1 MKIIV
6 FGASRGVGRSVVDQA
21 LARGHE
27 VTAFARDPSSM
38 DRFDDRLKGVAGD
51 ATDPT
56 DVADAIP
63 GHDAV
68 FVTLGADNRRGATT
82 LYSKAAENIV
92 AAMSAA
98 GVKRLIALSNFG
110 VLGESSSH
118 PLTAL
123 LAMAVRFVTR
133 DMLADH
139 RLALSHFRQSSLD
152 WTAVRPMALTDGPL
166 KGVYRISLDALPSG
180 GSRISRLDVADFM
193 LKELDERR
201 FVGQVPALA
210 Y

>member
-6 FGASRGVGRSVVDQA
+6 VGASRGVGRSVVDQA

-38 DRFDDRLKGVAGD
+38 DRFDDRLKGIAGD
-51 ATDPT
+51 ATDPE

-68 FVTLGADNRRGATT
+68 FMTLGADNRRGATT

-92 AAMSAA
+92 AAMSTA

-123 LAMAVRFVTR
+123 LAMAVRFITR

-166 KGVYRISLDALPSG
+166 QGAYRISLDALPSG

-201 FVGQVPALA
+201 YVGQVPALA